1 MNQVKNKKFAKQID
15 WISDELFPEKLQQ
28 EKEPDLQAEMKKL
41 QEENERLSA
50 RLEDLEASLKSFLP
64 GLRNARLRKLR

>member
-28 EKEPDLQAEMKKL
+28 EKEPDLQAE
-41 QEENERLSA
+41 NEKVA
-50 RLEDLEASLKSFLP
+50 
-64 GLRNARLRKLR
+64 GRK